1 MQLTKQNN
9 EFTLKLN
16 KEEAESLNRIMAWAN
31 PRKPDKDFA
40 EELAREL
47 VSCTGI
53 DPVANKIAQ
62 QDQKKLLVQQVKE
75 QKALLAEKEKE
86 LRQLKQGKK

>member
-1 MQLTKQNN
+1 MHLTKQNN

-31 PRKPDKDFA
+31 ARKPDKDFA

-53 DPVANKIAQ
+53 DPVANEIEAE
-62 QDQKKLLVQQVKE
+62 DQKALEQQVKE
-75 QKALLAEKEKE
+75 HKALLAEKERR
-86 LRQLKQGKK
+86 LSQLKQGKK